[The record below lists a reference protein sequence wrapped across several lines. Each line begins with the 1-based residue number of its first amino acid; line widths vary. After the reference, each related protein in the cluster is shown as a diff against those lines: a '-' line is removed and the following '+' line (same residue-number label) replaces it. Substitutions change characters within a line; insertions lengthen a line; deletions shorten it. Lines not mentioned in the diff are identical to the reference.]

1 MQIFDKLSPNQIEAL
16 GKPCKKCNDGTYI
29 ERHGRYGPW
38 VQCSNWNCKA
48 KVYRPRGSYV
58 ARGTVE
64 TGQQTTF
71 INTTDPVETK
81 PQVAVDMKAI
91 ENAVAAIIGRDA
103 NKALNEI
110 LEAKLAERGDK
121 IDRAATVKVDDTLR
135 QIEANATAVLSVVT
149 EGLERLKAS
158 QPTVFKVVQL
168 DGNVVEVKD
177 GHYLLPRLVKLVGAG
192 LNVYPWGPAGSGK
205 TTAGFHAFKALGLE
219 SELDTL
225 DPTTFRSMMQG
236 YMTPSG
242 EPVHTSFTRC
252 WTQGKGYI
260 ADEIDNA
267 PGHVQTLLNSALA
280 NGHAPLAWGNVER
293 KPGFGFIGTGNTPGR
308 PTREF
313 PDRKPMSAAFA
324 DRLYFMHWPLDP
336 AIECR
341 AGGLP
346 IPPRSEAKATTCDPA
361 TWVTFVRKLREWASV
376 NMPTLMVTPRASLTG
391 LQALALGESPL
402 DVAHGL
408 IFRGADSEMVAKALN
423 AVKLP

>member
-1 MQIFDKLSPNQIEAL
+1 MV
-16 GKPCKKCNDGTYI
+16 T
-29 ERHGRYGPW
+29 
-38 VQCSNWNCKA
+38 
-48 KVYRPRGSYV
+48 
-58 ARGTVE
+58 
-64 TGQQTTF
+64 
-71 INTTDPVETK
+71 
-81 PQVAVDMKAI
+81 QVVSSESKSVSVDMKQI
-91 ENAVAAIIGRDA
+91 EVAVRRIIGDEPD
-103 NKALNEI
+103 KALRAI
-110 LEAKLAERGDK
+110 LEAKLTEMGAKNDAK
-121 IDRAATVKVDDTLR
+121 ATAAVDATLR
-135 QIEANATAVLSVVT
+135 QVEANAAAVLSIVT
-149 EGLERLKAS
+149 DGLERLKA
-158 QPTVFKVVQL
+158 QTPQVIQVQQL
-168 DGNVVEVKD
+168 DGSVVTVKD
-177 GHYLLPRLVKLVGAG
+177 GHYLLPRLIKLLGAG

-205 TTAGFHAFKALGLE
+205 TTAGFHAAIALGLL

-236 YMTPSG
+236 YMTPQG

-252 WTQGKGYI
+252 WTEGKVYI

-280 NGHAPLAWGNVER
+280 NGHAPLAWGNVAR
-293 KPGFGFIGTGNTPGR
+293 KAGFGFVGTGNTPGR

-324 DRLYFMHWPLDP
+324 DRLYFIHWPLDP

-346 IPPRSEAKATTCDPA
+346 IPSRVESKPVTCDPA
-361 TWVTFVRKLREWASV
+361 AWVTFVRKLRDWAGV